1 MHLKSNMRLNRLMVT
16 LLVVVLAATSA
27 VFLAPAPDVS
37 ATTYNPLK
45 AIQYADKW
53 WNKRNPGFL
62 SYGFGDCAN
71 FVSQCL
77 IAGGLN
83 LKASSLADIKGSI
96 ALCMSLDTYLTKT
109 LKATVW
115 KKAPGQLAPTMLQI
129 GDVAIFGNWWGLRH
143 ATIVSAKQSNGQPL
157 FNAHTYDRKR
167 TTLGWLFSAWT
178 YVKYYHIVKTTT
190 AVATVKPQ
198 PPTLAKVAV
207 AAQPAVTTRSSAE
220 FAVLSPVPETTN
232 AASLVRTVAASGI
245 TSSGAMLNGTVNPDS
260 KSILWFFEYGTSET
274 YEYATEIQGP
284 LPGSMT
290 SNVNVNIA
298 VNGLRPGTPYHVR
311 LVRVA
316 TDGSLMPGEDLTFKT
331 FEAPR
336 SAVLVD

>member
-190 AVATVKPQ
+190 AVAAAPKPVT
-198 PPTLAKVAV
+198 PAKVAV
-207 AAQPAVTTRSSAE
+207 VAQPAVTTRSSAE
-220 FAVLSPVPETTN
+220 FAVVRPVPETTN

-245 TSSGAMLNGTVNPDS
+245 TSSGAILNGTVNPDS
-260 KSILWFFEYGTSET
+260 KSVLWFFEYGTSET
-274 YEYATEIQGP
+274 YEYATETQGP
-284 LPGSMT
+284 LPGSM
-290 SNVNVNIA
+290 SFNVNVNIA
-298 VNGLRPGTPYHVR
+298 VNGLRPGTLYHVR

-316 TDGSLMPGEDLTFKT
+316 PDGSLMPGEDLTFKT

-336 SAVLVD
+336 SAAPVN

>member
-1 MHLKSNMRLNRLMVT
+1 VHLKSNMRLNRLMVT
-16 LLVVVLAATSA
+16 LLVVVLAVTSA
-27 VFLAPAPDVS
+27 VFLTPAPDVN
-37 ATTYNPLK
+37 AATYNPLK

-83 LKASSLADIKGSI
+83 LKATSLADIKGSI

-115 KKAPGQLAPTMLQI
+115 KKTPGQLAPTALQL

-143 ATIVSAKQSNGQPL
+143 ATIVSAKQSTGQPL
-157 FNAHTYDRKR
+157 FNSHTYDRKR

-178 YVKYYHIVKTTT
+178 YVKYYHIVKTPA
-190 AVATVKPQ
+190 AVAAAPKPVT
-198 PPTLAKVAV
+198 PAKVAV
-207 AAQPAVTTRSSAE
+207 VAQPAVTTRSFAE
-220 FAVLSPVPETTN
+220 FTVLSPVPETTH
-232 AASLVRTVAASGI
+232 AASLVRTVATSGI

-260 KSILWFFEYGTSET
+260 KSVLWFFEYGTSET
-274 YEYATEIQGP
+274 YEHATDRQGP
-284 LPGSMT
+284 LLGSMT
-290 SNVNVNIA
+290 YDVNIA
-298 VNGLRPGTPYHVR
+298 VGELRPGTLYHVR

-316 TDGSLMPGEDLTFKT
+316 PDGSLMPGEDLTFKT

-336 SAVLVD
+336 SVAQVD